1 MRLPVSSQTGL
12 QQLPAPTFP
21 QLGGISS
28 FRGGANSPLSC
39 THFPSICN
47 SHKKL
52 NRRLSLLVL
61 WSLSRLLPVFVFY
74 NLQSKTRE
82 NFLNFHSSPTVLVS
96 FYYEKNQKLKI
107 QPNNPLNRELSCRF
121 CFVCILFKN
130 VWPARLLCPR
140 DFPSK
145 TVGVGCPFSDP
156 PMEPRAPA
164 LAGGFFY
171 LLLKGM
177 LS

>member
-130 VWPARLLCPR
+130 VWPARLLSMGLPKQDCWSGLSLFWPTNGTQGSCTSR
-140 DFPSK
+140 RILL
-145 TVGVGCPFSDP
+145 P
-156 PMEPRAPA
+156 PT
-164 LAGGFFY
+164 
-171 LLLKGM
+171 
-177 LS
+177 